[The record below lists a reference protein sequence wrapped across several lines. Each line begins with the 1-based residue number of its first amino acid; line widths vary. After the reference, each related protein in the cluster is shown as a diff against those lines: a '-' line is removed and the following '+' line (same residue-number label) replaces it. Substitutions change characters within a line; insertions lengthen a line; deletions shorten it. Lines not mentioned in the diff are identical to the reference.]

1 MNRRIITQQ
10 FNATGGGVEIDTY
23 KDRLF
28 KYIPADVVAAWT
40 AVTGLI
46 AGATISPG
54 IFWVL
59 FFVFIVLTALWTHRQ
74 TSQKGQPPVWIQIVI
89 ASIAFIVW
97 VFALGGSSSP
107 FSTFSWY
114 SQVYGSILLIV
125 YTLAVPLIVP

>member
-1 MNRRIITQQ
+1 MNRLIITKERQ
-10 FNATGGGVEIDTY
+10 AAGEGVELDTY

-40 AVTGLI
+40 AITGLI
-46 AGATISPG
+46 SGAQISPG

-74 TSQKGQPPVWIQIVI
+74 TSQKDQPPAKIQIVI

-107 FSTFSWY
+107 FSAFSWY